1 MNTKFSQVLALTLAL
16 TKPFVVQRVPMENV
30 VVQMEILTHL
40 FMAPQEDLGGLKQTS
55 WGSLT

>member
-16 TKPFVVQRVPMENV
+16 TKPFVVQRVSMENV

-55 WGSLT
+55 